1 MSTRDGLDE
10 ARGIGSGMKTWSH
23 ERTDGDDLDYDED
36 DDDDD
41 DNDDDGDDDDDSMM
55 MTTMMA
61 VMVMMMVVLT
71 SAPLVRQDRHQASVR
86 PLGAL

>member
-1 MSTRDGLDE
+1 MSTRFGLDE
-10 ARGIGSGMKTWSH
+10 ARGIGIGNEDM
-23 ERTDGDDLDYDED
+23 DGDDLDYDDDD

-41 DNDDDGDDDDDSMM
+41 DNGDDDGDDGDDSMM
-55 MTTMMA
+55 MMM
-61 VMVMMMVVLT
+61 MMMMVVLT